1 MTGALPPSSKEYFF
15 TDVAPSRM
23 ICRPVSLEPMS
34 VMSFGMLLE
43 LSVFPTSAV
52 GPEMMLM
59 TPAGKPIFSA
69 ITPR

>member
-1 MTGALPPSSKEYFF
+1 
-15 TDVAPSRM
+15 M

-43 LSVFPTSAV
+43 LSVFPTSLA